1 MGERDSERESSEN
14 KQKLT
19 IFIRNMVFA
28 MIKANTTNAA
38 ITKETK
44 KKNKKK
50 NYKISNSMLIDLQF
64 STP

>member
-44 KKNKKK
+44 KKE
-50 NYKISNSMLIDLQF
+50 
-64 STP
+64 